1 MWVIFQIFFQL
12 GRNQCFGCLLIC
24 CFSFCV
30 TAFMTAL
37 SRVLTSRLPNS
48 VHFRCW
54 GCTRGVWILHILA
67 LEAAETVDISL
78 KSLIY
83 DALGCVAPAILP
95 QCTFGV
101 SHSPSGDT
109 KSQHCDTLGVFVIRG
124 SPGKSKMCCSE
135 EWEGLNR
142 LSDLS
147 VKSVGCLS
155 LGSTLTPPRAP
166 HSPLPGLHTDFPWKL
181 LLRLRW
187 GSNEW

>member
-1 MWVIFQIFFQL
+1 MLKTLSKREVIFQIFFQL

-24 CFSFCV
+24 CFSFCI

-54 GCTRGVWILHILA
+54 GCTRGVWIFHILA

-78 KSLIY
+78 KSLMY
-83 DALGCVAPAILP
+83 GALGCVSSAILT

-109 KSQHCDTLGVFVIRG
+109 KSRHCDTLGVFVIRG
-124 SPGKSKMCCSE
+124 SPGKSKICCSE
-135 EWEGLNR
+135 EKVWIDCQICLLN
-142 LSDLS
+142 LLD
-147 VKSVGCLS
+147 
-155 LGSTLTPPRAP
+155 A
-166 HSPLPGLHTDFPWKL
+166 SP
-181 LLRLRW
+181 
-187 GSNEW
+187 